1 MTSEI
6 FSRGQAFL
14 AQGTDQFL
22 NKMLSIRKVRL
33 LITSRYISMQSY
45 ECVIISKMFL
55 IYFISYGCNG
65 GALVFLGGAEAS
77 ASPSFA
83 LPMFITIKK
92 IIILH
97 LFLGVPAATVGGT
110 GTPWH
115 TRGYAP
121 ALSSRITN
129 WSAAQIGIKPS
140 LHIKG
145 AMNKRERWER
155 NETKQA
161 CKYCICI
168 EKVLVFIHITMWSNL
183 PKKMSLISQL
193 FLLDGDDIKWR
204 SNVGCILLIVLL
216 KIMNISFSL
225 NVKYFNMSISHRI
238 ELLVNYSKMCPLTVC
253 VSDMKDTSNHAALL
267 CALTFLSD
275 QTCNFFLT
283 DNTTSTIV

>member
-121 ALSSRITN
+121 GVQSRKFSLLIIGIFSGCVLGYFVLMACIPAESVRNSCRIT
-129 WSAAQIGIKPS
+129 SPGRYAPS
-140 LHIKG
+140 
-145 AMNKRERWER
+145 
-155 NETKQA
+155 
-161 CKYCICI
+161 
-168 EKVLVFIHITMWSNL
+168 
-183 PKKMSLISQL
+183 
-193 FLLDGDDIKWR
+193 D
-204 SNVGCILLIVLL
+204 
-216 KIMNISFSL
+216 
-225 NVKYFNMSISHRI
+225 
-238 ELLVNYSKMCPLTVC
+238 
-253 VSDMKDTSNHAALL
+253 
-267 CALTFLSD
+267 
-275 QTCNFFLT
+275 
-283 DNTTSTIV
+283 

>member
-1 MTSEI
+1 MKSLVGDRPSWHKEPI
-6 FSRGQAFL
+6 SFF
-14 AQGTDQFL
+14 

-33 LITSRYISMQSY
+33 LITSRYIAMQSY

-121 ALSSRITN
+121 DSGLGYNLSCVVFTSGLEIRECLHLKGVNVSSTNGFPVLVHALVSHTHVHILLASALS
-129 WSAAQIGIKPS
+129 
-140 LHIKG
+140 
-145 AMNKRERWER
+145 
-155 NETKQA
+155 QA
-161 CKYCICI
+161 VI
-168 EKVLVFIHITMWSNL
+168 
-183 PKKMSLISQL
+183 
-193 FLLDGDDIKWR
+193 
-204 SNVGCILLIVLL
+204 
-216 KIMNISFSL
+216 
-225 NVKYFNMSISHRI
+225 
-238 ELLVNYSKMCPLTVC
+238 
-253 VSDMKDTSNHAALL
+253 
-267 CALTFLSD
+267 
-275 QTCNFFLT
+275 
-283 DNTTSTIV
+283 